1 MAENVFKPRGTL
13 NAYKPDSGGAFIR
26 SSPVFGIV
34 KDNIDPVRA
43 GRLKVY
49 ISGLNSLDPENS
61 SGWVT
66 VRYMT
71 NFFGS
76 VRPTSSSEGSGD
88 FKHNPSSYG
97 EWHAPPDIGTT
108 VICVFVNGDV
118 NYGFYI
124 GCVPD
129 PETLHMVPA
138 IGATFTDQQENVS
151 FNNDSEGSTYG
162 GAPRLP
168 TTNMNT
174 NNQAESNKPGFI
186 TATKPVH
193 SYTAAIMEQQGI
205 IRDPVRGPI
214 SSSAQREPSS
224 RVGWGVSTPGRP
236 IYEGGFDDETIAE
249 NIKNNTTSNDQKLR
263 VISRRGGH
271 SIVMDDGDVIG
282 RDQLV
287 RIRTA
292 KGHQILMSDD
302 GQTLMVL
309 HSNGQSYIELGKE
322 GTVDIYSTNSINLRT
337 HGDLNLHADNDL
349 NIHAAKNLNIHA
361 ENMNIA
367 TDKSLTQS
375 IGMNLITSA
384 LGMVTTKVLG
394 AMSLQATGIASFS
407 STALTFINGGLINLN
422 TGKSPIIPLDA
433 APTPLIA
440 HTDTLFDNQKGF
452 TAAPGKLMSVT
463 SRAPAHA
470 PWAHAG
476 QGVDI
481 KVDLSSS
488 SQLPQGPS
496 SALSN
501 VVQAGLRTGA
511 VPARL
516 ATALSSPTAGAISKS
531 LNSSATT
538 ALIGATAQQ
547 AASGPL
553 SSAIQRGASVVNV
566 GSSRIAAIGAFAQ
579 SPAQLA
585 SAGVLKPGSDRL
597 INSLVSSGANI
608 TQAMPN
614 TLFTGN
620 SGAENL
626 STYTRQIQSQTNT
639 VVTTLRQS
647 QTALTNTGVITGR
660 EASGQIA
667 GVIFSGVNS
676 GLSNTVTTVRTV
688 VNKNTTDSSV
698 LRDIGLATAS
708 VTEATNT
715 IEGFGGISQAVNAM
729 SISPSIS
736 GPIASNTGIV
746 GSTFSAIN
754 LSFPS
759 FRAGVATNLGTSV
772 SSQQIV
778 SDSLSNVVGQASAD
792 VISKLNPVSSLGAQ
806 ALQGF
811 TGTSLLESTN
821 IASGIINMPGGLKS
835 IASFT
840 DKALP
845 NLTSIPGSGQIS
857 SLVTGSFSSAMNNL
871 PLPKL
876 PGDLSS
882 LTSGLSGGL
891 GGITSGLSGGLGG
904 ITGSLTGGLGGITSG
919 LSGGLAK
926 SLSGLP
932 IGSIAG
938 AMSAISA
945 VKSLFGGKGK
955 SRTLS
960 VAVNT
965 TNRESI
971 NQKTVSLLGDPGIPN
986 PTFTGEVSRQ
996 AVSSLSDRSRI
1007 LNQIID
1013 LRFEILEVNK
1023 QILELRQTEGVAILT
1038 EEQNS
1043 PAGDPGIK
1051 RKKDELQA
1059 KLDALSAKKRDYQA
1073 RIDALTNNL
1082 PQQLQQRL

>member
-1 MAENVFKPRGTL
+1 
-13 NAYKPDSGGAFIR
+13 
-26 SSPVFGIV
+26 
-34 KDNIDPVRA
+34 
-43 GRLKVY
+43 
-49 ISGLNSLDPENS
+49 
-61 SGWVT
+61 
-66 VRYMT
+66 
-71 NFFGS
+71 
-76 VRPTSSSEGSGD
+76 
-88 FKHNPSSYG
+88 
-97 EWHAPPDIGTT
+97 
-108 VICVFVNGDV
+108 
-118 NYGFYI
+118 
-124 GCVPD
+124 
-129 PETLHMVPA
+129 
-138 IGATFTDQQENVS
+138 
-151 FNNDSEGSTYG
+151 
-162 GAPRLP
+162 
-168 TTNMNT
+168 
-174 NNQAESNKPGFI
+174 
-186 TATKPVH
+186 
-193 SYTAAIMEQQGI
+193 
-205 IRDPVRGPI
+205 
-214 SSSAQREPSS
+214 
-224 RVGWGVSTPGRP
+224 
-236 IYEGGFDDETIAE
+236 
-249 NIKNNTTSNDQKLR
+249 
-263 VISRRGGH
+263 
-271 SIVMDDGDVIG
+271 
-282 RDQLV
+282 
-287 RIRTA
+287 
-292 KGHQILMSDD
+292 
-302 GQTLMVL
+302 
-309 HSNGQSYIELGKE
+309 
-322 GTVDIYSTNSINLRT
+322 
-337 HGDLNLHADNDL
+337 L

-361 ENMNIA
+361 ENMNVA

-384 LGMVTTKVLG
+384 LGMITTKVLG

-440 HTDTLFDNQKGF
+440 HTDTLFDDQKGF

-476 QGVDI
+476 QGVDLKI
-481 KVDLSSS
+481 DLGSS

-501 VVQAGLRTGA
+501 VVKAGLRTGA
-511 VPARL
+511 VPVKL
-516 ATALSSPTAGAISKS
+516 ATALSSSVTGTISKS

-538 ALIGATAQQ
+538 ALIGATAQK
-547 AASGPL
+547 AALGPL
-553 SSAIQRGASVVNV
+553 SSAIQKGAAIVNV
-566 GSSRIAAIGAFAQ
+566 GSEKIAAVGAFAQ

-626 STYTRQIQSQTNT
+626 DTYTRQIQAQTNT
-639 VVTTLRQS
+639 VVTTLQQS
-647 QTALTNTGVITGR
+647 QTTLTNTGVITGK
-660 EASGQIA
+660 ESSEQIA

-676 GLSNTVTTVRTV
+676 GVGNTIATVKTV
-688 VNKNTTDSSV
+688 INETTTDSSV

-708 VTEATNT
+708 VSEATNT

-736 GPIASNTGIV
+736 GSVISNTGIV

-759 FRAGVATNLGTSV
+759 FNAGVATNLGTSV

-778 SDSLSNVVGQASAD
+778 SDSLSSVVGQASAD
-792 VISKLNPVSSLGAQ
+792 VIGKLSPVSSLGAQ

-821 IASGIINMPGGLKS
+821 IASGIINIPGGLKS

-845 NLTSIPGSGQIS
+845 SLTSIPGSGQIS

-882 LTSGLSGGL
+882 LTGSLSGGLGSITGSLSGGL
-891 GGITSGLSGGLGG
+891 GGITSGLSGGLGS
-904 ITGSLTGGLGGITSG
+904 ITGSLSGGLGGITSGLSGGLGGITSG

-971 NQKTVSLLGDPGIPN
+971 NQKTISLLGDPGIPN

-1043 PAGDPGIK
+1043 PAGDPEIK

-1073 RIDALTNNL
+1073 RVDALTNGL